1 LQQINTKNKRKTVQI
16 SRVHAPSLY
25 EYKSP
30 QTRIALD
37 DTDLKLLRVLQE
49 NCQISCR
56 KLGTMLGLSGVIISS
71 RIKVLEEKGFV
82 KGYMVTLDPVKLG
95 YDLTAILYVQV
106 EGGFLDE
113 VESELSR
120 TGNVV
125 GVYETTGDFDVIAIA
140 KLKDRDSLNA
150 LIKNLL
156 IVPHVKRTLTSV
168 VLNVV
173 KESFEVVF

>member
-1 LQQINTKNKRKTVQI
+1 LEQTDTKNERKTVQI
-16 SRVHAPSLY
+16 SNVHAPSLY

-113 VESELSR
+113 VESKLSH

-125 GVYETTGDFDVIAIA
+125 GVYETTGDFDVIAVA

-150 LIKNLL
+150 LIKDLL
-156 IVPHVKRTLTSV
+156 ITPHVKRTLTNIA
-168 VLNVV
+168 LNVV
-173 KESFEVVF
+173 KEDFKLPF